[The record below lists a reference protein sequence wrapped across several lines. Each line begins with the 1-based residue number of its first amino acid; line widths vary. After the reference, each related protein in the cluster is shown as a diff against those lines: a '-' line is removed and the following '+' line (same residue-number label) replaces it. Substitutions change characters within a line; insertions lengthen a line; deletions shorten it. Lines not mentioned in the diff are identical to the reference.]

1 LEARKGFRI
10 FTQIKNQVMD
20 QKEQMQLLDELMST
34 IQIMDELYRYHPE
47 NPNPSRCGIRI
58 QGVGRTQSRNRS
70 QTGSIRCK
78 RRS

>member
-1 LEARKGFRI
+1 MEARKGFRI

-47 NPNPSRCGIRI
+47 NP
-58 QGVGRTQSRNRS
+58 TQVDVVSEFKALAERKVEIETKLG
-70 QTGSIRCK
+70 Q
-78 RRS
+78 